1 MKLNIKNKLNL
12 KKLPKG
18 LAWLAPADVA
28 FPSRLL
34 AGLLGFALIASIP
47 LTLSP
52 SSAWA
57 QSDPR
62 IELLE
67 AARLGNDAAT
77 LRLLLRG
84 VDPNIREKDAG
95 PVIVFAAREK
105 SFGVVRTLA
114 LDSRTLIDAPNAQKE
129 TALMFAALH
138 GDLETVKVLIQ
149 KGAEVNREG
158 WSPLHYAAS
167 SGHTQV
173 IKFLLENHAYIDAAS
188 PGNVTPLML
197 TARHTHT
204 SASRLLVE
212 EGADPSLKSDQGLT
226 AADYWKR
233 AKDPL
238 EEAWMR
244 QKAEEFVKK
253 YGTKE
258 APVVAK
264 PAE

>member
-1 MKLNIKNKLNL
+1 MKLTIKKKMSLT
-12 KKLPKG
+12 KLPAG
-18 LAWLAPADVA
+18 HDWLAPVSVA
-28 FPSRLL
+28 FLL
-34 AGLLGFALIASIP
+34 KLFALDLS
-47 LTLSP
+47 LTVISP
-52 SSAWA
+52 MTLAFWPVSSLA
-57 QSDPR
+57 QTDPR

-67 AARLGNDAAT
+67 AARLGNESAT
-77 LRLLLRG
+77 MRLLLRG

-105 SFGVVRTLA
+105 SFGVVRALA
-114 LDSRTLIDAPNAQKE
+114 LDARTLIDAPNAQKE
-129 TALMFAALH
+129 TALMYAALH

-167 SGHTQV
+167 SGHTEV
-173 IKFLLENHAYIDAAS
+173 IKLLLENHAYIDAAS

-197 TARHTHT
+197 AARHNNT

-233 AKDPL
+233 TKDPR

-258 APVVAK
+258 APVLAK
-264 PAE
+264 PTE